1 MISELDICETND
13 TGCVKTIDQQNITS
27 YITMDSINNIIHM
40 YKGVRHLLKKIRST
54 EISVGKKDW
63 NVVDK

>member
-1 MISELDICETND
+1 
-13 TGCVKTIDQQNITS
+13 
-27 YITMDSINNIIHM
+27 M

-63 NVVDK
+63 NVVDKQNVYCINKTLNLSYKVY